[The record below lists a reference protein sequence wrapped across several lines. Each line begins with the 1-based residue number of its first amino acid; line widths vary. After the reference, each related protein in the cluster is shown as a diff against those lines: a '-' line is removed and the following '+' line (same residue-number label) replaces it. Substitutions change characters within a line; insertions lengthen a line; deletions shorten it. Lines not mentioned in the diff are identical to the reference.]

1 MALMAASIANE
12 RVFLKA
18 ALLLSMLTLR
28 AVDAVHSVTS
38 SDDGQ
43 QELQNSNPEGVVIEQ
58 FALQLAVNNEM
69 QEHLQEAERDAMKK
83 LKKAIQAEEEAA
95 LKIKQATSAKAKPGS
110 TVAASNI
117 LEPVSNLIA
126 QLTHVKP
133 SPDAAPGGKATPASF
148 QIGAEVKRS
157 PSSFRKAIDDHATK
171 KEKTVTLAATTTSK
185 SAATT
190 TAATT
195 STAPKKPAAL
205 SGDNGDAKAV
215 AKKSATTTAAATTGA
230 SGTTTTK
237 GASTAKAA

>member
-148 QIGAEVKRS
+148 QIGAEVKKS
-157 PSSFRKAIDDHATK
+157 PSSFP